1 MPQLSMHQTF
11 RWLAASLA
19 TVCLWWNMLHLNL
32 MIHQHSNQRSI
43 SQSLT
48 HGLNIFSR
56 STDSASLSS
65 VTGVLIGT
73 VLGMA
78 ALVILIFCYGR
89 YWYYSRKRGNRASVL
104 TYGKRRLDRSWT
116 KERNYDILFG
126 GGNKKFRKKRRRSR
140 RVTSSPTIAAPPP
153 LPGPPPPPPADE
165 LPPSPQ
171 PPIPTTIFNPGQ
183 FWNPTELERDM
194 ASRAL
199 PLDLP
204 NLNSSVSA
212 LPGLYGN
219 LGISQSENVLRDT
232 GQGDTIQLASTAQA
246 STFPAQSDNWSLHCN
261 R

>member
-1 MPQLSMHQTF
+1 MALSIPQLSKHHTF

-19 TVCLWWNMLHLNL
+19 TVCLWWNMLHLKL
-32 MIHQHSNQRSI
+32 MIHQHGNQRST

-56 STDSASLSS
+56 STDSASPSS

-73 VLGMA
+73 VLGIA
-78 ALVILIFCYGR
+78 ALAILIFCYGR

-104 TYGKRRLDRSWT
+104 TYGKGRLERSWT
-116 KERNYDILFG
+116 KEKYF
-126 GGNKKFRKKRRRSR
+126 KFKLGRRKRKKRKHSR
-140 RVTSSPTIAAPPP
+140 RVTSSPTIALPPP
-153 LPGPPPPPPADE
+153 APQAPPPPADE

-183 FWNPTELERDM
+183 LWNPTELERDM
-194 ASRAL
+194 ASRNL

-219 LGISQSENVLRDT
+219 LGISQPESVLRDT
-232 GQGDTIQLASTAQA
+232 GQGDTIQLASNAQA
-246 STFPAQSDNWSLHCN
+246 STFPAQSED
-261 R
+261 